1 MRLLNR
7 EESLELDHLALSEYQ
22 LSIESLINKA
32 ANSLLIKIENI
43 CDFQNDKFF
52 IDNKEYKQIYFLL
65 GPGNNG
71 QDGLYLSHLIKEKYP
86 NIKIFIYNYS
96 DIFNFLST
104 EIQQQVLLVDAI
116 FGVGLNKELSTE
128 LKNVINKIN
137 SNKKYFKVIAVD
149 IPTGLDSNT
158 GNDFGAIIKADY
170 TLACEY
176 PKLGCFLNQGPYF
189 SGKISKVKIGFP
201 KNLINKVVTSYRL
214 IQRKEAQKIFPRKSF
229 AGNKTK
235 YGHLL
240 IVAGSEKMPGA
251 LRLASEA
258 AARAGVGYITLA
270 LDKEWLRDG
279 KNLKILFP
287 DFILTSKE
295 EILASQNS
303 DLQKKYSAFLVG
315 PGLDEK
321 LNNKIILEKLLS
333 LKKKTLIDAE
343 GINLVAK
350 HQLELHSECILT
362 PHAGELSR
370 LLGSSSVSIEQ
381 DRIKA
386 CQIFYNKFSAN
397 LLLKGH
403 KTIILSQRKYF
414 VIASGNKSLAKA
426 GTGDVLSGII
436 ASFMAQGLDPAKAAC
451 LGAFI
456 HGDLADYWVKAGN
469 SISALMASDLLE
481 GIKKYSLN
489 QQK

>member
-22 LSIESLINKA
+22 LSIETLINKA
-32 ANSLLIKIENI
+32 ANALLIKIENI

-71 QDGLYLSHLIKEKYP
+71 QDGLYLSRLIEEKYP
-86 NIKIFIYNYS
+86 NIKILIYKYS
-96 DIFNFLST
+96 EISNFLTTNVQES
-104 EIQQQVLLVDAI
+104 VVLVDAI
-116 FGVGLNKELSTE
+116 FGVGLNKELSLE
-128 LKNVINKIN
+128 LKNIINKIN
-137 SNKKYFKVIAVD
+137 SNKKYFKVLAVD
-149 IPTGLDSNT
+149 VPTGLDSNT

-170 TLACEY
+170 TLTCEY

-201 KNLINKVVTSYRL
+201 KKLINKVVTSYRL

-270 LDKEWLRDG
+270 LDNLWLKDS
-279 KNLKILFP
+279 KKLKVLFP
-287 DFILTSKE
+287 DFILVSKE
-295 EILASQNS
+295 EILSTQDS
-303 DLQKKYSAFLVG
+303 DLQKKYSAFVIG
-315 PGLDEK
+315 PGLDQHE
-321 LNNKIILEKLLS
+321 NNKTILQKMLS

-343 GINLVAK
+343 GINIIAK

-370 LLGSSSVSIEQ
+370 LLGISSADIEQ

-386 CQIFYNKFSAN
+386 CQIFYDKFPAS

-403 KTIILSQRKYF
+403 KTIVLNQQKYF

-436 ASFMAQGLDPAKAAC
+436 ASFMAQGLSPEKAAC

-481 GIKKYSLN
+481 GIKKYSLA
-489 QQK
+489 